1 MKRAIVITEYALMLL
16 ISFNPLCALLCF
28 CFGYEIK
35 LANPIGYAVFVAVT
49 AVCETILCVHTKE
62 ASRGRCKGILF
73 TMLFPVSVFTE
84 AILWFE
90 TDELK
95 SGIIVAVCM
104 LICSGCCFYL
114 TVRFGRPRVFKIL
127 ITVLFSLIAVF
138 FCILSPILLFA
149 GSIGQNTVVQ
159 SVDSPNGAYRAEVI
173 DSNQGALGGDTLVD
187 VYNNK
192 EMNLLV
198 LRIRKKPQRVYQGE
212 WGEFNDMELQW
223 KNEHCLIVS
232 FPDNNRQTEYNI
244 G

>member
-16 ISFNPLCALLCF
+16 ISFYPLCALLCF

-35 LANPIGYAVFVAVT
+35 LANPIGYAVFVAVA

-138 FCILSPILLFA
+138 FLYPEPHSVVCRKHRTKY
-149 GSIGQNTVVQ
+149 GCSI
-159 SVDSPNGAYRAEVI
+159 
-173 DSNQGALGGDTLVD
+173 
-187 VYNNK
+187 
-192 EMNLLV
+192 
-198 LRIRKKPQRVYQGE
+198 
-212 WGEFNDMELQW
+212 
-223 KNEHCLIVS
+223 C
-232 FPDNNRQTEYNI
+232 
-244 G
+244 

>member
-16 ISFNPLCALLCF
+16 ISFYPLCALLCF

-90 TDELK
+90 TDERK

-114 TVRFGRPRVFKIL
+114 TVRFGKPRVFKIL

-232 FPDNNRQTEYNI
+232 FPDNNRQTEYSI
-244 G
+244 E